1 MLIGLA
7 SELGPWSWLLA
18 GLILLAAE
26 LLLPGVFLVWIGI
39 GAIVTGIL
47 SLLFWEASFW
57 VWELQSLLFAAL
69 SLAAILAGRRLLKG
83 DGQQTDEPL
92 LNQRSAALVG
102 RTATLHEPITEGRGR
117 VRLDDINWPAIGP
130 DLPVGARVRVVS
142 SNGQDLM
149 VEPV

>member
-18 GLILLAAE
+18 GLVLLAAE

-47 SLLFWEASFW
+47 SLLFWETSLW
-57 VWELQSLLFAAL
+57 VWQLQSLMFAAL
-69 SLAAILAGRRLLKG
+69 SLAAILAGRRLLNDSDK
-83 DGQQTDEPL
+83 QTDEPL
-92 LNQRSAALVG
+92 LNQRSAGLVG
-102 RTATLHEPITEGRGR
+102 RTATLHEPMTEGRGR

-142 SNGQDLM
+142 SNGQELT
-149 VEPV
+149 VTPV